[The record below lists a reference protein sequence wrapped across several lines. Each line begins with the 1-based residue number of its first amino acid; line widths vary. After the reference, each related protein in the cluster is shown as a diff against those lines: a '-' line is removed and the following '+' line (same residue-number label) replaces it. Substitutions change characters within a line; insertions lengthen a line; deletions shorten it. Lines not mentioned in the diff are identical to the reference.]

1 MEAIRKKLGIQRW
14 HVFGGS
20 WGSTLALAYAQKH
33 PDVVLSLVLRGIF
46 TLRKK
51 ELDWFYGY
59 VRTLAIRLVGLTRR
73 AGLQWTV
80 LYLSGGVRT
89 LRLGHPGRGAQRH
102 GPGVSEVRPVRSGK
116 RG

>member
-33 PDVVLSLVLRGIF
+33 PDAVLSLVLRGIF

-73 AGLQWTV
+73 IGLQWTV
-80 LYLSGGVRT
+80 LHLSGGV
-89 LRLGHPGRGAQRH
+89 
-102 GPGVSEVRPVRSGK
+102 
-116 RG
+116 